1 MAVVSCSVVA
11 QDKPLIPK
19 DQARIGTY
27 STDAPFEKYLGSIRP
42 GDPIQFSAD
51 GKTYVGTYI
60 GRKTL
65 DGVEQHVAINVVQAP
80 NPGPGAAGGPAAGAG
95 NAAAGQGGQ
104 GAVAPGGNVGAGSGA
119 GANAA
124 NAAAGAAAGQI
135 VYRLFFVSPEL
146 EQRIAQAQQQLNAAQ
161 AETQAA
167 IASYR
172 LAVEQSYTQAST
184 SLAEVS
190 KALANAPI
198 VVPSQL
204 LRTFEDQPV
213 RFETSD
219 TALNGQLSRIFYQLT
234 TAKIVSPVHRET
246 RAAGIAALAEA
257 DKLGLSG
264 DVEAARQYAATASN
278 YANFLRGAADL
289 LVGIDPISGL
299 ARDTYELFSGMNL
312 ITGEALTDVERAL
325 RGVSAGANLATL
337 GAVPVVFGGVNVIR
351 RIAERVR
358 ADSVSKIFTIVDDLP
373 FTRHGMEQFTARR
386 LELLINSKT
395 ETRLTPDWIKR
406 TVAEGESFW
415 DYKHKTVAFFSQ
427 SESGKWLQVAV
438 AKNGQPRIVTVIVD
452 DEKFVPDALWNGKP
466 RFIPYDKRFPDLLIK

>member
-1 MAVVSCSVVA
+1 MAFVTCSVLA
-11 QDKPLIPK
+11 QGQIQIPK

-27 STDAPFEKYLGSIRP
+27 STDAPFEKYLGSLRP

-51 GKTYVGTYI
+51 GKTYAGTYI
-60 GRKTL
+60 GRKAL
-65 DGVEQHVAINVVQAP
+65 DGVEQHVAINVVEIP
-80 NPGPGAAGGPAAGAG
+80 SPGPGAAGG
-95 NAAAGQGGQ
+95 AAAGQGNAVGGQ
-104 GAVAPGGNVGAGSGA
+104 GAPGPGAPGNNSGTGAGA

-146 EQRIAQAQQQLNAAQ
+146 EQRIAQAQQQLDTAR

-184 SLAEVS
+184 SLAEFSQALS
-190 KALANAPI
+190 KAPI

-213 RFETSD
+213 RFETAD
-219 TALNGQLSRIFYQLT
+219 PALNGQLGRTFYQLAN
-234 TAKIVSPVHRET
+234 AKVVSPVHSDA
-246 RAAGIAALAEA
+246 RAAGVAALAEA
-257 DKLGLSG
+257 DKLARNGEI
-264 DVEAARQYAATASN
+264 EAARQYAATASK
-278 YANFLRGAADL
+278 YASFLRGAADL

-299 ARDTYELFSGMNL
+299 ARDTYELFSGTDL
-312 ITGEALTDVERAL
+312 ITGEVLTDVERAL

-337 GAVPVVFGGVNVIR
+337 GAVPVVFGGVNIIR

-358 ADSVSKIFTIVDDLP
+358 ADKFLKIFTIVDDLP
-373 FTRHGMEQFTARR
+373 FTKHAMEQFTDRR
-386 LELLINSKT
+386 LKLLIDSET

-406 TVAEGESFW
+406 TIAEGKSFW
-415 DYKHKTVAFFSQ
+415 DYKHKTVAFFSK
-427 SESGKWLQVAV
+427 SESGKWLHVAV
-438 AKNGQPRIVTVIVD
+438 AKNGQPRITTVIVKD
-452 DEKFVPDALWNGKP
+452 KFALDALWNGKP
-466 RFIPYDKRFPDLLIK
+466 RFIPYDNPLPNLIIK